1 MQNTHTV
8 QRNGG
13 HYLKYLEKRNVWS
26 LRSRAEGRGG
36 EVASRAEAVPDAKTE
51 VSEREKA
58 TGFAAENLRYIYKG
72 VEGSGEGAEN
82 GGSSTKTQPD
92 SQHLLRPC

>member
-36 EVASRAEAVPDAKTE
+36 EVGSRAEAVPDAKTE
-51 VSEREKA
+51 ESEREKD
-58 TGFAAENLRYIYKG
+58 TGLAVENLRVKYVYELPR
-72 VEGSGEGAEN
+72 VW
-82 GGSSTKTQPD
+82 
-92 SQHLLRPC
+92 